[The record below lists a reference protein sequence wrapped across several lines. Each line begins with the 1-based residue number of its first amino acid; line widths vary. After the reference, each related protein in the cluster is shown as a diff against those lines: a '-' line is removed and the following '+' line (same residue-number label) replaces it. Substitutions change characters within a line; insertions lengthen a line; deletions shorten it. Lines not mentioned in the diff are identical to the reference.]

1 MFGTNLAASVGRRSA
16 ARAFASYAALAG
28 TALTTSFAFAP
39 GAEAK
44 GPGRTY
50 CFYKTCHRVKTI
62 AETQALVG
70 RDMKVVAS
78 HYDSCTKDRF
88 NPCGLTSSGERFA
101 PERADN
107 AASPELPD
115 GTIAL
120 VWSKSSREAVIL
132 RINNAG
138 PYWRNR
144 KLDLSRG
151 AARKLGIAGVGEV
164 SLRVLKAPTP
174 TEARYS
180 KNRRYDPVPGPIGQ
194 FASLDAAHAAMS
206 IMVAESKGNTVALAG
221 LAPPAAGGD
230 PAIDLASAYTTPLV
244 PRLTLPN
251 GALAKALIAQ
261 STIEHKTVL
270 ASLLPATDIAPA
282 QPANVDIEAVTLRV
296 TPTPVARPQ
305 RIRVRAVEVKPLA
318 SDPLTVIAELVTSV
332 VAPPPPPA
340 RRTRTVRKSP
350 AKSTTVKVAADTV
363 KRPAVK
369 QAAIKVAP
377 SQEFRAGFTTY
388 AEDRHRHIATT
399 PAAAKSTRKV
409 ARANGAG
416 TGLSG
421 SQSEGAAPSKQA
433 LAGKGRK
440 SASLRK
446 GGGWQS
452 SAIGDELHRRPAL
465 TLPFPPVPA
474 GEWRNDDSRP
484 SAPRFRVHPSAL
496 V

>member
-1 MFGTNLAASVGRRSA
+1 MFVTNLAASVGRRTA
-16 ARAFASYAALAG
+16 ARLFASYAAMAG
-28 TALTTSFAFAP
+28 TVLTTSFVFAP

-44 GPGRTY
+44 GPGQTY

-70 RDMKVVAS
+70 RDMTVVAS
-78 HYDSCTKDRF
+78 HYDSCAKDRF

-120 VWSKSSREAVIL
+120 VWSKQSREAVIV

-164 SLRVLKAPTP
+164 SLRVLKAPTA

-180 KNRRYDPVPGPIGQ
+180 KNRSYDPVPGPIGQ

-206 IMVAESKGNTVALAG
+206 IMVAEGKGNTIALAG
-221 LAPPAAGGD
+221 LALPAAGGD

-244 PRLTLPN
+244 PRLILPK
-251 GALAKALIAQ
+251 GALANALITQ
-261 STIEHKTVL
+261 SSIERRTVL
-270 ASLLPATDIAPA
+270 ASLLPATDIVPA
-282 QPANVDIEAVTLRV
+282 QPANVNVEAVTPRV
-296 TPTPVARPQ
+296 SEIPVAQPQ
-305 RIRVRAVEVKPLA
+305 RVRVRAVEVKPLA
-318 SDPLTVIAELVTSV
+318 PDPLTAIAELVTSV
-332 VAPPPPPA
+332 IDPPPPV
-340 RRTRTVRKSP
+340 RRTRMVRKPP
-350 AKSTTVKVAADTV
+350 AKSTAVKVAAVAV

-369 QAAIKVAP
+369 QAATKTEP
-377 SQEFRAGFTTY
+377 SQEYRAGFTTY
-388 AEDRHRHIATT
+388 AEDRHRLNPTT
-399 PAAAKSTRKV
+399 PAAAKSMRKV
-409 ARANGAG
+409 ARANSAG
-416 TGLSG
+416 TGSTAP
-421 SQSEGAAPSKQA
+421 QSEGAAPSRQA

-440 SASLRK
+440 SAALRRA
-446 GGGWQS
+446 GGWQS
-452 SAIGDELHRRPAL
+452 SALSDEPDRRPAL
-465 TLPFPPVPA
+465 TSPFPPVPA
-474 GEWRNDDSRP
+474 GEWRNDESRP
-484 SAPRFRVHPSAL
+484 NAPRFRVHPSAL